1 MEIKQL
7 KKIIKRW
14 DSAQLSHAYRT
25 WVVRMQDQEDQEI
38 SERFN
43 KQIIA
48 VLTEWSRRTG
58 HMDIADFG
66 RPELGMLKVMG
77 YTVGVEGLKANA
89 RRRII
94 EDIIANPLPLVGNP
108 SYMYEWGDV
117 NSLKRI
123 NKLKKCFKGFIFGGQ
138 HARHIEA
145 LQDWQDDLEWLSKK
159 TSRVTKDDA

>member
-1 MEIKQL
+1 MEIKEL

-43 KQIIA
+43 KQINA
-48 VLTEWSRRTG
+48 VLTEWSGRAE
-58 HMDIADFG
+58 HIDIADFG

-77 YTVGVEGLKANA
+77 YTVGIEGLKANA
-89 RRRII
+89 RSRII
-94 EDIIANPLPLVGNP
+94 EDIIANPLPVVGNR
-108 SYMYEWGDV
+108 SYMYEWGVD

-145 LQDWQDDLEWLSKK
+145 LQDWQDDLEWLSEK
-159 TSRVTKDDA
+159 SSGFN